1 VKLEDAPAAAGT
13 PALRP
18 EFSAPVRSGCA
29 SVILHGYANAM
40 FRLGTRYEFR
50 HNTDEAVRCY
60 GKASQLG
67 NEPAQARLLE
77 IPMARVAEADDAA
90 PFPSA

>member
-1 VKLEDAPAAAGT
+1 MAALAQG
-13 PALRP
+13 
-18 EFSAPVRSGCA
+18 GIA

-50 HNTDEAVRCY
+50 HNTDEAIRCY

-67 NEPAQARLLE
+67 NEPATARWCT
-77 IPMARVAEADDAA
+77 
-90 PFPSA
+90 